1 MTATELKAL
10 IKSGRLD
17 SWMILAGEEDYLK
30 NYYRTELKK
39 LAVADE
45 NDPFALFNYTSFDG
59 DEFNIA
65 AFRDSLI
72 SPPMMADYKLV
83 EWRHADLDKMK
94 ESDKAALLSLA
105 ENRDDY
111 PYARVIITTLTDG
124 FDTGTEKKRSKLYTR
139 LSEHFDISVF
149 DKSTDAQLIV
159 WLKRH
164 FAKEGVMADDRVLS
178 AMLFRVGHSMFML
191 NEEVTK
197 LSSYAKAN
205 GLSAITVE
213 DVEEICSSS
222 SESDAF
228 AISNAILEKNAEK
241 AFLALNDMKQQR
253 IEPPVVLGQLARTY
267 SDLLS
272 VSMLA
277 DEGLGSDDIAE
288 IMKFHPYR
296 LKLYMAAAKKTG
308 TKKLADALDRLIK
321 IDAASK
327 MGGVRGYKSVEMF
340 IAQNI

>member
-1 MTATELKAL
+1 MNATEIKAI
-10 IKSGRLD
+10 IKSGKLD
-17 SWMILAGEEDYLK
+17 SWIILAGEEDYLK
-30 NYYRTELKK
+30 FYYRTELKK
-39 LAVADE
+39 LAIADD
-45 NDPFALFNYTSFDG
+45 NDPFALFNYTLFDG

-65 AFRDSLI
+65 AFRDALT
-72 SPPMMADYKLV
+72 SPPMMSDVKLI

-94 ESDKAALLSLA
+94 DSNRNALLSLA
-105 ENRDDY
+105 ENKGDY
-111 PYARVIITTLTDG
+111 PYVAVIITSLADG
-124 FDTGTEKKRSKLYTR
+124 FDVGTEKKRSKLYTK
-139 LSEHFDISVF
+139 LSEQFDIAVF
-149 DKSTDAQLIV
+149 DKSTDAQLIS
-159 WLKRH
+159 WLRRH
-164 FAKEGVMADDRVLS
+164 FAKEGVAADDRALS
-178 AMLFRVGHSMFML
+178 AMLFKIGHSMFML

-197 LSSYAKAN
+197 LASYAKAN
-205 GLSAITVE
+205 NLAGITPD
-213 DVEEICSSS
+213 DVEQICCSS

-228 AISNAILEKNAEK
+228 AISNAIIEKNAEK

-253 IEPPVVLGQLARTY
+253 IEPPVVLAQLARTY

-277 DEGLGSDDIAE
+277 DEGLGAEDIAE

-296 LKLYMAAAKKTG
+296 LKRYMTAAKKTG